1 MRNFWVN
8 LTALLL
14 VVVVNALA
22 NIIPI
27 NGMTTGEISNQLTV
41 LFTPA
46 GYVFSIWGLIYLLLA
61 IWVFAQLPSNRR
73 NAPVYQACSEL
84 FWISSILNVAWLLCW
99 HYQIFWLSTIL
110 MIGLLL
116 TLITLYLRARQV
128 KGSTFDILPFS
139 IYLGWISVATIAN
152 ISYYLVFIG
161 WDQHAVFWT
170 MVMIIVATLL
180 AYFFLW
186 SQKDIFYVL
195 VFIWAFIGIG
205 VKNQSDYMNV
215 AVTAYACAIVLVIV
229 TIIYSIRKGI
239 QIGGNH

>member
-1 MRNFWVN
+1 MRNFWIN
-8 LTALLL
+8 LTALSL
-14 VVVVNALA
+14 VVVINALA

-61 IWVFAQLPSNRR
+61 IWVFAQLPKNRR
-73 NAPVYQACSEL
+73 YAPIYQACSEL
-84 FWISSILNVAWLLCW
+84 FWISSILNVGWLLSW

-110 MIGLLL
+110 MIGLL
-116 TLITLYLRARQV
+116 TILIVLYLRAKQV
-128 KGSTFDILPFS
+128 KNSTFDILPFS

-152 ISYYLVFIG
+152 ISYYLVYIG

-180 AYFFLW
+180 ALFFLW
-186 SQKDIFYVL
+186 NQKDIFYVL

-205 VKNQSDYMNV
+205 VKNQADYMNV
-215 AVTAYACAIVLVIV
+215 AVTAYACAFILLIV
-229 TIIYSIRKGI
+229 TTIYSMKRGI
-239 QIGGNH
+239 QIGGNN